1 MLNVITD
8 KLDSVDDAVLH
19 ISIIKYYKTA
29 VYTHSTVNMYK
40 AYCWSFEIKVWIF
53 KKKYK
58 NIGLDSRANEKQKHA
73 QLITFDVLLLVWLVL
88 TFSVMDANSK
98 KLL

>member
-1 MLNVITD
+1 MLNVIIKHKITD
-8 KLDSVDDAVLH
+8 KLDSVDDAVIH

-29 VYTHSTVNMYK
+29 AYTHSTVNMYK
-40 AYCWSFEIKVWIF
+40 ACCWSFEIIVWLL

-73 QLITFDVLLLVWLVL
+73 QLRRFVVGFVGSHI
-88 TFSVMDANSK
+88 
-98 KLL
+98 